1 MNQRMNILD
10 EIRSIIA
17 RLQDIDENTIGPES
31 YLVRD
36 LDIESIDMFELA
48 ALINTRFSVTV
59 NDAALFL
66 KDLRIHYRDAQSR
79 NVDGARHLSSLF
91 PHLANERIDEI
102 IRDLENGPTIKVKD
116 IAAYIKYQRK

>member
-1 MNQRMNILD
+1 MNQRILD
-10 EIRSIIA
+10 ELRSIIA
-17 RLQDIDENTIGPES
+17 QLQDIDENTIGPES

-66 KDLRIHYRDAQSR
+66 KDLRIHHRDAQSR
-79 NVDGARHLSSLF
+79 NIDKVKHLSSLF

-102 IRDLENGPTIKVKD
+102 IRDLENGPIIKVKD
-116 IAAYIKYQRK
+116 IVSYIEYHS